1 MKFHEKLL
9 DITTGVAIARSAN
22 RKINFRH
29 GCAAERS
36 DGKLIYSYNEMAME
50 RQWKAHAEAR
60 ICRKIDVGA
69 TVAVVRVGA
78 NGEWAN
84 SKPCKNC
91 AKCMQRMGVKR
102 VYYSIGPD
110 EYAVMIL
117 SR

>member
-1 MKFHEKLL
+1 MKNSSTLQRVWRLL
-9 DITTGVAIARSAN
+9 GVPI
-22 RKINFRH
+22 
-29 GCAAERS
+29 
-36 DGKLIYSYNEMAME
+36 GKSISVMAME